1 MRERNALDVVLKILT
16 AFGRRRKTMENK
28 CDECGKK
35 SKVCYLS
42 NNKRYKLY
50 ICRECKSKEEN
61 ETSIINK
68 PSCDVHIANSEED
81 K

>member
-1 MRERNALDVVLKILT
+1 
-16 AFGRRRKTMENK
+16 MENK

-50 ICRECKSKEEN
+50 ICKECKSKEEN
-61 ETSIINK
+61 ETSNINK
-68 PSCDVHIANSEED
+68 PSCDVHNASQDADRACWEED
-81 K
+81 CERERRGLSE

>member
-1 MRERNALDVVLKILT
+1 MVLKILT

-50 ICRECKSKEEN
+50 ICKECKSKEEN
-61 ETSIINK
+61 ETSNINK
-68 PSCDVHIANSEED
+68 ESCDVHKAKLGGE

>member
-1 MRERNALDVVLKILT
+1 
-16 AFGRRRKTMENK
+16 MENK

-68 PSCDVHIANSEED
+68 PSCDVHKAKRTIATADGVKDSNGNGHIGEVKEASP
-81 K
+81 